1 MPAKAGIQVFC
12 HAKNLFKT
20 TSQRRFIM
28 QTPTE
33 ESFRLWME
41 KPAPRYTS
49 YPTAPFFHDG
59 VGEADY
65 AAALAEVKPGDPV
78 SLYFHIPF
86 CAEMCLFC
94 GCHTYITKREDR
106 ISAYID
112 ALIREMELAAA
123 HAPQKL
129 RMSHLHFG
137 GGTPN
142 AMPAATMRHLFEAM
156 HRMFDFSLCRE
167 FAMEI
172 DPRTLDRDQVKAMA
186 DAGVTRVSLG
196 VQDFNLEVQKLVNR
210 VQPYDLV
217 AQVCDWL
224 REAGLMRINFD
235 LMYGLPAQTPG
246 SVLATARQAA
256 GLGPDRFAL
265 FSYAH
270 VPHMKPHQKA
280 LNDRGIAGDR
290 ERLAMER
297 NVRDVLTDA
306 GYESI
311 GMDHFAKPED
321 SLARAQR
328 EGRMRRNFQGY
339 TDDEAE
345 TMIALGASAIGFN
358 KGGFVQNQ
366 KETRAYQAALA
377 EGRLP
382 IIRGYI
388 LTPEDRLRA
397 AIIEQLMCYFTCD
410 IAAICQQYQV
420 QAGLFAPEMERLR
433 AFEEAALVARDG
445 ARITLTSPYRQAIR
459 SVASVFDAHA
469 PRGNVTYSRVA

>member
-1 MPAKAGIQVFC
+1 MSPSLEPPASNP
-12 HAKNLFKT
+12 H
-20 TSQRRFIM
+20 
-28 QTPTE
+28 
-33 ESFRLWME
+33 LWME

-65 AAALAEVKPGDPV
+65 AASLAQIKSDDPV
-78 SLYFHIPF
+78 SLYVHIPF

-112 ALIREMELAAA
+112 ALIREMELTAA
-123 HAPQKL
+123 HAPQKM

-142 AMPAATMRHLFEAM
+142 AMSAATMQHLFDAM
-156 HRMFDFSLCRE
+156 HRIFDFSVCRE

-172 DPRTLDRDQVKAMA
+172 DPRTLDRDQVKVMA
-186 DAGVTRVSLG
+186 DAGITRVSLG
-196 VQDFNLEVQKLVNR
+196 VQDFNFEVQKLVNR
-210 VQPYDLV
+210 IQPYDLV
-217 AQVCDWL
+217 AKVCDWL
-224 REAGLMRINFD
+224 REAGLKRINFD
-235 LMYGLPAQTPG
+235 LMYGLPAQTPE
-246 SVLATARQAA
+246 SVLATARQAV
-256 GLGPDRFAL
+256 GLVPDRFAL

-297 NVRDVLTDA
+297 NVRGVLTEA
-306 GYESI
+306 GYEGV

-321 SLARAQR
+321 SLAVAQR

-339 TDDEAE
+339 TDDEAL
-345 TMIALGASAIGFN
+345 TMIALGASAIGYN

-366 KETRAYQAALA
+366 KETRAYQMSIA

-382 IIRGYI
+382 IIRGYL
-388 LTPEDRLRA
+388 LTQEDRLRS
-397 AIIEQLMCYFTCD
+397 AIIEQLMCYFSCD
-410 IAAICQQYQV
+410 IPAICQQH
-420 QAGLFAPEMERLR
+420 QAQTEFFAPEMEALR
-433 AFEEAALVARDG
+433 AFEEAGLIARDEY
-445 ARITLTSPYRQAIR
+445 RITLTSPYRQAIR
-459 SVASVFDAHA
+459 SVAHVFDAHA
-469 PRGNVTYSRVA
+469 PRANVTYSRVA